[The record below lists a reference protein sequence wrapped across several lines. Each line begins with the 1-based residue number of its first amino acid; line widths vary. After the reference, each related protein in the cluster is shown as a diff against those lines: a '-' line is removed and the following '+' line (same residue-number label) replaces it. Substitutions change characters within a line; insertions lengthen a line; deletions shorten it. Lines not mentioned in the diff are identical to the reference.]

1 MQHWKRECA
10 YILNSFLSVNIFIL
24 MHVFNFILF
33 QQGQC
38 LQWHDIKNSDK
49 QRVNGKWRQEKKW
62 ERVLEPDVIH
72 IQTILHR
79 ASPDGS
85 DGKEFTCNAGD
96 PDSIPE
102 LGRFPGEG
110 NGNLLQYSCLRNPI
124 DRGAWWA
131 TVHRVT
137 KSQTQLSD

>member
-102 LGRFPGEG
+102 LERSPGEG
-110 NGNLLQYSCLRNPI
+110 NVYPLQCSYLEDFV
-124 DRGAWWA
+124 DRGICRG
-131 TVHRVT
+131 TV
-137 KSQTQLSD
+137 